1 MKKIEARRAKAV
13 LVLVGLCALMALAAG
28 CGSSSSSSSTD
39 PGPEAG
45 GGGGSTGAASAAVAA
60 AEKPI
65 ASWNGFGPAIKPP
78 SGKHIVAIECSS
90 VGVGCVQ
97 DSNAVKAA
105 GEKLGWSTSVV
116 NGKGDPTVWNSA
128 VQSAVASKA
137 DGIVLAAISPAIVKG
152 AVAEA
157 EKAGIP
163 VIATLSGPP
172 ADALVL
178 PDGQTGG
185 TMMANFLTADSG
197 GSADVLILNAPEFQD
212 PAERNEILEQ
222 QLEEACGGCSQE
234 VATFSFGTMAEK
246 LSSQVSSALQA
257 DPNINY
263 VVAPFD
269 AAEPFVLQGIAA
281 AGRTEVKLGTFEGD
295 PKAMEGIGQGSH
307 AADVATPNE
316 WVGWAAVDDLARLM
330 GSEKVAPITTVPV
343 RLFTAKNAAE
353 AAGWKGDLD
362 FEGEYLKL
370 WGKG

>member
-1 MKKIEARRAKAV
+1 MKIQARRAKALVALLGLCV
-13 LVLVGLCALMALAAG
+13 LVVMVTG
-28 CGSSSSSSSTD
+28 CGSSSSSSSD
-39 PGPEAG
+39 SGSGAG
-45 GGGGSTGAASAAVAA
+45 GEGGGSDAASAAVAA

-65 ASWNGFGPAIKPP
+65 TSWNGFGPAIQPP

-97 DSNAVKAA
+97 DADAVKAA
-105 GEKLGWSTSVV
+105 GEKLGWSTTVV

-128 VQSAVASKA
+128 VQSAVAGKA

-163 VIATLSGPP
+163 VLATLSGPP

-178 PDGQTGG
+178 PDGKTGG

-197 GSADVLILNAPEFQD
+197 GGADVLILNAPEFQD

-222 QLEEACGGCSQE
+222 QLEETCAGCTQE

-246 LSSQVSSALQA
+246 LSGQVSSALQA
-257 DPNINY
+257 DPNIDY

-269 AAEPFVLQGIAA
+269 AAEPFVIQGINA

-295 PKAMEGIGQGSH
+295 PKAMEDIGQGPH

-316 WVGWAAVDDLARLM
+316 WVGWTAVDDLARLM
-330 GSEKVAPITTVPV
+330 LGEKITRVTNVPV
-343 RLFTAKNAAE
+343 RLFTESNAGE

-362 FEGEYLKL
+362 FEAEYLKL